1 MKIHEYQAKEIF
13 ASFGVTIPRGKM
25 VTSVKEAVL
34 AGEEFGYPVAVK
46 AQVLVGGRGKAGGIK
61 LAKNRQEVEKYA
73 GEILGMDIK
82 GFTVERLLIEE
93 GAWIASEFYLGIIV
107 DRGTRRAT
115 FMASPEGGVEI
126 EEVASK
132 SPERIKK
139 LAIDPFL
146 GIFDFQARELA
157 FFLTD
162 DFALVNQIATFIKN
176 LYRCFIASDASLAEI
191 NPLVVTAE
199 GKVVALDAKMNF
211 DDNGLFRHSEFEELR
226 DDSEEGLSAA
236 EARQMG
242 LSYIPL
248 DGDIACVV
256 NGAGLAMCTMDLI
269 KYYGG
274 EPANFL
280 DIGGSSNPA
289 KVTTAMKII
298 RQQGQAK
305 ALLFNI
311 FGGITRCDDVAAGIK
326 EAFAGRAPEIP
337 IVCRLTGTNEERA
350 KEIMESIGIATLADM
365 DEAVQKVV
373 ALAKGG

>member
-1 MKIHEYQAKEIF
+1 
-13 ASFGVTIPRGKM
+13 
-25 VTSVKEAVL
+25 
-34 AGEEFGYPVAVK
+34 
-46 AQVLVGGRGKAGGIK
+46 
-61 LAKNRQEVEKYA
+61 
-73 GEILGMDIK
+73 
-82 GFTVERLLIEE
+82 
-93 GAWIASEFYLGIIV
+93 
-107 DRGTRRAT
+107 
-115 FMASPEGGVEI
+115 
-126 EEVASK
+126 
-132 SPERIKK
+132 
-139 LAIDPFL
+139 
-146 GIFDFQARELA
+146 
-157 FFLTD
+157 
-162 DFALVNQIATFIKN
+162 
-176 LYRCFIASDASLAEI
+176 
-191 NPLVVTAE
+191 
-199 GKVVALDAKMNF
+199 
-211 DDNGLFRHSEFEELR
+211 
-226 DDSEEGLSAA
+226 
-236 EARQMG
+236 MG

-298 RQQGQAK
+298 RQQGKAK

-350 KEIMESIGIATLADM
+350 KEIMESIGIPTLSGM

-373 ALAKGG
+373 ALAKGK

>member
-1 MKIHEYQAKEIF
+1 
-13 ASFGVTIPRGKM
+13 
-25 VTSVKEAVL
+25 
-34 AGEEFGYPVAVK
+34 
-46 AQVLVGGRGKAGGIK
+46 
-61 LAKNRQEVEKYA
+61 
-73 GEILGMDIK
+73 
-82 GFTVERLLIEE
+82 
-93 GAWIASEFYLGIIV
+93 
-107 DRGTRRAT
+107 
-115 FMASPEGGVEI
+115 MASPEGGVEI

-157 FFLTD
+157 FFLTS
-162 DFALVNQIATFIKN
+162 DFTLVNQIATFIKN

-211 DDNGLFRHSEFEELR
+211 DDNGLYRHSEFEELR

-326 EAFAGRAPEIP
+326 EAFADRAPEIP

-350 KEIMESIGIATLADM
+350 KEIMESIGIATLTDM

-373 ALAKGG
+373 ALAKGK

>member
-73 GEILGMDIK
+73 GEILGMGIK

-350 KEIMESIGIATLADM
+350 KEIMESIGIATLTDM